1 MSYLWGVVVLGD
13 TPHYIGVSICGIV
26 VLIIGVIIIAFSST
40 IARRLFPVDDSIR
53 TPLTGALAPRKLE
66 MEDENANDQ
75 DNTSS
80 SRYRRGLIL
89 AFFVGLFGGSILAP
103 LNFVPPEQE
112 GLVFVPSFGIG
123 SFAMASVILAC
134 VIYSNKVTNGSLE
147 FKWSH
152 GLPLGI
158 LSGTL
163 FQLSNILSII
173 AIPALGYGVAYPL
186 LQCAILFSGFW
197 GVFVF
202 KEITGWQTISIFFVG
217 GAILLGGAAMLAIAQ

>member
-1 MSYLWGVVVLGD
+1 M
-13 TPHYIGVSICGIV
+13 
-26 VLIIGVIIIAFSST
+26 
-40 IARRLFPVDDSIR
+40 DDSIR
-53 TPLTGALAPRKLE
+53 TPFTSALAPGKLE

-75 DNTSS
+75 DNNSS
-80 SRYRRGLIL
+80 SRHRRGLIL
-89 AFFVGLFGGSILAP
+89 AFFVGWFGGSILAP
-103 LNFVPPEQE
+103 LNFVPPEQK

-123 SFAMASVILAC
+123 SFAMTSVILAC
-134 VIYSNKVTNGSLE
+134 VIYSNKRTNGSLE

-163 FQLSNILSII
+163 FQLSNILSIT
-173 AIPALGYGVAYPL
+173 AIPALGYGVVYPL

-202 KEITGWQTISIFFVG
+202 KEITGWQTVSIFFESETFGVKIRNNSKG
-217 GAILLGGAAMLAIAQ
+217 KGLQATTCPLNDFHIHDITFCINNLTIIFPSLSFYRANALSLPQ